1 MVELNCKQTE
11 RLIPSFIKDEMDKRT
26 EKQFLSHVEKCPS
39 CHEELS
45 IQFLVT
51 EGMQRLENGNTFDL
65 NKELKLKMATEK
77 KHLQILDSL
86 QSGLYVTETIAMLM
100 AVLILLIVVM

>member
-1 MVELNCKQTE
+1 MIELSCKQTE
-11 RLIPSFIKDEMDKRT
+11 KLIPSFIKDEMDRRT
-26 EKQFLSHVEKCPS
+26 EKQFLAHVEKCPS

-86 QSGLYVTETIAMLM
+86 QSGLYATEAVAMLM